1 MAKKVNAAFVE
12 RLKALGIKTTNEDEA
27 RKKLLDI
34 LVKNDIDGMEEED
47 TESLIEMAESMI
59 DDDDVPTDE
68 EEEEIDK
75 EEEEEV
81 DDEVEDEEAENDALA
96 EEVEAE
102 QEDSEEEEADKE
114 EEEEVDDEVEDET
127 PQPKK
132 KAEKKTVSTKK
143 NEKGGKTTKTA
154 KEETEQPKIGKRGV
168 KLEPR
173 NNEEDRKA
181 FDFLKKYFPED
192 EFEYNWIVTN
202 GVTIKHKG
210 ANSKRAAV
218 TLDACRKLA
227 DGTCVCHFYLL
238 TFAKSLD
245 VLDEAGIEYEICWH
259 GAPFVKKVSF
269 TEVEDI
275 IKAVIENIKAHLGKI
290 DQKLGDNRKKLEAA
304 IKKTTKDSKPAA
316 KSKKI
321 EDEVEELDDEVEDE
335 VDDEVEDEEEDEKPA
350 KAVKGAKKTKK
361 IKK

>member
-27 RKKLLDI
+27 REKLLDI

-59 DDDDVPTDE
+59 DDDDIPANE
-68 EEEEIDK
+68 EEEDADEEVEDEVD

-102 QEDSEEEEADKE
+102 QEDSKE
-114 EEEEVDDEVEDET
+114 DEVDDEVEDEEET

-132 KAEKKTVSTKK
+132 KAEKKTASTKK
-143 NEKGGKTTKTA
+143 NEKSGKATKTT

-168 KLEPR
+168 KLDPR
-173 NNEEDRKA
+173 NSEEDRKA

-238 TFAKSLD
+238 TFAKSLE

-269 TEVEDI
+269 AEVEDI
-275 IKAVIENIKAHLGKI
+275 IKAVIETIKAHLGKI

-321 EDEVEELDDEVEDE
+321 EDEVEELDDEV
-335 VDDEVEDEEEDEKPA
+335 DDEVEDEEEEEKKPT
-350 KAVKGAKKTKK
+350 KAVKEAKKTKK
-361 IKK
+361 TKK